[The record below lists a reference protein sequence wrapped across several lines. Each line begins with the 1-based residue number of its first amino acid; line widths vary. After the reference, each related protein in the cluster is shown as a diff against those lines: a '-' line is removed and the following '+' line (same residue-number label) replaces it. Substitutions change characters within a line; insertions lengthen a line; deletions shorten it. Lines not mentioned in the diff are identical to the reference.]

1 MEKWWRFAGF
11 GLIIMFFGIFSA
23 VLPVSAQVQQP
34 VEEDK
39 PETLIRVFVT
49 DLDVQGVQTPEAVR
63 EAFNTVLP
71 QVVSCIEA
79 EYERARKLPNK
90 IMLRFNLNS
99 NGKVVWSKVIDP
111 PLKSLEVCIS
121 KALLQ
126 MQLPPAGNT
135 LSRVT
140 LLLEA
145 RIDHLL
151 AP

>member
-1 MEKWWRFAGF
+1 VLYKIKSPRKEDQVS
-11 GLIIMFFGIFSA
+11 LIASLKKLAKM
-23 VLPVSAQVQQP
+23 
-34 VEEDK
+34 
-39 PETLIRVFVT
+39 
-49 DLDVQGVQTPEAVR
+49 DVQNTRIPQT
-63 EAFNTVLP
+63 
-71 QVVSCIEA
+71 
-79 EYERARKLPNK
+79 NK

-99 NGKVVWSKVIDP
+99 NGKVVWSKVVDP

-126 MQLPPAGNT
+126 MQSPPAGNT

-140 LLLEA
+140 ILLEA

>member
-1 MEKWWRFAGF
+1 MQKWWRFAGF
-11 GLIIMFFGIFSA
+11 GLIIMFFGIFFA

-34 VEEDK
+34 VGEDQ

-49 DLDVQGVQTPEAVR
+49 DLNVQGVQTPEAVR

-79 EYERARKLPNK
+79 EYVRTRKLPNK

-99 NGKVVWSKVIDP
+99 NGKAVWSKVIDP

-121 KALLQ
+121 KVLLQ
-126 MQLPPAGNT
+126 MQSPPAGTT

>member
-1 MEKWWRFAGF
+1 MKKWRRCAGF

-23 VLPVSAQVQQP
+23 NLPVSAQVQQP

-39 PETLIRVFVT
+39 PEPLIRVFAT

-63 EAFNTVLP
+63 EGFNTVLP

-79 EYERARKLPNK
+79 EYERTRKLPNN
-90 IMLRFNLNS
+90 IRLRFNLNS

-140 LLLEA
+140 ILLEA